1 VPRGVESHLVPVRPV
16 ALRHALSGVL
26 PFTLM
31 IYRNFCPELIDND
44 GHYCLSVP
52 QLSREKAQNYREP
65 LHVGSTKE
73 RSPTLDTSGR
83 PCYTRGEER
92 SL

>member
-1 VPRGVESHLVPVRPV
+1 MPRGVESRLVPVRPV

-44 GHYCLSVP
+44 GHYYFLVP
-52 QLSREKAQNYREP
+52 QVSRVKKAGKYRALP
-65 LHVGSTKE
+65 RDGSTK
-73 RSPTLDTSGR
+73 RTPSG
-83 PCYTRGEER
+83 
-92 SL
+92 S